1 MTRRSILLVPTS
13 LCPNIWDMPS
23 KTRLKRAR
31 LHSFNPHGFLV
42 LPSGSVQG
50 DGTLLCSG
58 CLSPSSPPSTGS
70 SWALRCSA
78 NLARAKCRIST
89 PALHTLRKP
98 FRTARTSTT
107 SKVHAPAR
115 TQRPPHSTRTTMH
128 LTTGSP
134 TDGVSRRRR
143 RTSAPCART
152 WCPRS
157 GYGLGGERAV
167 WDWGVS
173 VSRRKHGASTLL
185 RVRVRGDVVA
195 VLGRAYPKD
204 GAKPIAAR
212 ARCTE
217 TTR

>member
-1 MTRRSILLVPTS
+1 
-13 LCPNIWDMPS
+13 MP
-23 KTRLKRAR
+23 KPAEKVQHLKNMKYVHRLRTRLKRAR

-98 FRTARTSTT
+98 FRAAWTSTT

-134 TDGVSRRRR
+134 TDGMSRRRR

-152 WCPRS
+152 W
-157 GYGLGGERAV
+157 
-167 WDWGVS
+167 
-173 VSRRKHGASTLL
+173 KHGASTLL